1 MRLLALVLTAAGIGL
16 ANAPRSPTAC
26 EVVPVADATALVGP
40 GKAAPMGEGPVP
52 DEDTGAQRS
61 SCVYQGAKL
70 MLVVMVLEYPSAE
83 AAGTSL
89 SKEMVTDQLEDE
101 SATVETESGLGD
113 RAYWGTTDHS
123 AIYVVQR
130 GARVLALAL
139 GGEEF
144 TEAAAY
150 RDPLR
155 KATRAGTGRL

>member
-1 MRLLALVLTAAGIGL
+1 MRLLALVLAAIGVGL
-16 ANAPRSPTAC
+16 TTLPPSPTAC
-26 EVVPVADATALVGP
+26 EVVPLAEATALVGP

-83 AAGTSL
+83 AAGASL
-89 SKEMVTDQLEDE
+89 SKEMVADQLEDE
-101 SATVETESGLGD
+101 SAAVETESGLGD

-144 TEAAAY
+144 TQAADY

-155 KATRAGTGRL
+155 KAVRTGTGRL